1 MSSSPLVPS
10 LRFWVLALLVSTVLI
25 QPVRAQPTPVSGED
39 LAAENARLRAENL
52 ALQGQLALG
61 EGRFSEAMLLGQAAG
76 PDYWEPIRQAEPTL
90 LRYLHGHSAFVSAL
104 AYSPDGSLLASGSAD
119 SFIQLWDTA
128 TSQPYLPFVLAE
140 PGGVVTA
147 LAFSPDG
154 QLLASAHERGMVVL
168 WDALSGA
175 RLSRLMGHTDQV
187 QALAFHPAGQI
198 LASASVDGT
207 VRLWDIPSGTPNGE
221 ALQNRETRIS
231 YTSLA
236 FSIDGHALAGGDSRG
251 GISLWQTESRERIAR
266 LDDHRDRITGL
277 RFTPDGKQLISG
289 SWDGRINLWDL
300 RERRVVS
307 SAEGLGTLN
316 GLSLNPD
323 GDWLAAASDRLHF
336 WRISERS
343 LEANLSQ
350 PSPENLALTAIQI
363 NPTAAVIAVAT
374 GDGVLLWNPLNIAR
388 EPAITPCDIVGRNP
402 TTSELAVDAMLSV
415 DSDGLCPQFPPH
427 YSRLNTLLDEAR
439 QATGE
444 SSRSLFE
451 QAAQI
456 NGWPGMSYSV
466 CWYGSKA
473 GFAAEVLPACE
484 SAVLGAPDS
493 AQHRDARGL
502 ARALTGNLEGAIADF
517 SAYVTW
523 GREVNMDAAT
533 VAQRSEWILALRA
546 GNSPFTL
553 EMLSTLP

>member
-1 MSSSPLVPS
+1 MSSSPRIPS
-10 LRFWVLALLVSTVLI
+10 LRLWMLALLVSTLLI
-25 QPVRAQPTPVSGED
+25 QPVSAQTTPVPGED
-39 LAAENARLRAENL
+39 LATENARLRAENL
-52 ALQGQLALG
+52 VLQGRLALG
-61 EGRFSEAMLLGQAAG
+61 EGHFSEAMLLGQAAG

-90 LRYLHGHSAFVSAL
+90 LRYLHGHTAFVSAV

-119 SFIQLWDTA
+119 SFIQIWDTA
-128 TSQPYLPFVLAE
+128 TSQPRLPFVLAE
-140 PGGVVTA
+140 SGGVVTA

-154 QLLASAHERGMVVL
+154 RLLASAHESGVVVL
-168 WDALSGA
+168 WDALSGV
-175 RLSRLMGHTDQV
+175 RLSRLIGHTDQV
-187 QALAFHPAGQI
+187 QVLAFHPTGQL
-198 LASASVDGT
+198 LASASLDGS
-207 VRLWDIPSGTPNGE
+207 VRLWDIPGGTPNGE
-221 ALQNRETRIS
+221 ALQNRETRTS

-236 FSIDGHALAGGDSRG
+236 FSPDGHALAGGDSRG

-266 LDDHRDRITGL
+266 LDDHRDRISGL
-277 RFTPDGKQLISG
+277 SFTPDGKQLVSG
-289 SWDGRINLWDL
+289 SWDGHINLWDL

-316 GLSLNPD
+316 GLSLNRS

-350 PSPENLALTAIQI
+350 LSPENLAFNAIQI
-363 NPTAAVIAVAT
+363 NPTAAVIAVAA

-388 EPAITPCDIVGRNP
+388 EPAVTPCDIVGRNP
-402 TTSELAVDAMLSV
+402 TSDELRSAAMGTAL
-415 DSDGLCPQFPPH
+415 SDGLCPQFPPH
-427 YSRLNTLLDEAR
+427 YSRLNALVDEAR
-439 QATGE
+439 QSTGDTA
-444 SSRSLFE
+444 SRLFE

-456 NGWPGMSYSV
+456 TGWPGMSYSV

-473 GFAAEVLPACE
+473 GFALEVLPACE

-502 ARALTGNLEGAIADF
+502 ARAMTGNLEGAIADF

-523 GREVNMDAAT
+523 GREVNIDAAA

-546 GNSPFTL
+546 GNNPFTP